1 MSLNRLLKLRG
12 LFWSSDSRRRASLCI
27 RQNRLEISRCL
38 GVGHLL
44 SLSQSVRIT
53 WRKMAW
59 RVRELVLKVLRD
71 LFSLRNP
78 YIITTLLLHIQHE
91 LPQIFAASWLA
102 HNS

>member
-1 MSLNRLLKLRG
+1 
-12 LFWSSDSRRRASLCI
+12 
-27 RQNRLEISRCL
+27 
-38 GVGHLL
+38 
-44 SLSQSVRIT
+44 
-53 WRKMAW
+53 MAW